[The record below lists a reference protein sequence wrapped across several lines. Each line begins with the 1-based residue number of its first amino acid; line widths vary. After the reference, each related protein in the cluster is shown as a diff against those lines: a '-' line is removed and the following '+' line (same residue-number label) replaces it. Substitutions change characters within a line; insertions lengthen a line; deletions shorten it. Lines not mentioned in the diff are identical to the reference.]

1 MRRFLAL
8 LSLVSSL
15 SALLASLQPMVEVNS
30 SLGGVVLAGVGIIG
44 ALVNLL
50 MELFKHCFSDASMFS
65 LIGCIDVANGIR
77 LCDECRQRNGKCS
90 IAGYVMQ

>member
-1 MRRFLAL
+1 
-8 LSLVSSL
+8 
-15 SALLASLQPMVEVNS
+15 MVEVNS

-50 MELFKHCFSDASMFS
+50 MELFKYCFPNASMFS
-65 LIGCIDVANGIR
+65 LIGYIDVANGIR
-77 LCDECRQRNGKCS
+77 LYEECRQRNGKCS